1 MNNKVINLSTYKRK
15 KLMRMKIERIKLF
28 IKNIL
33 N

>member
-1 MNNKVINLSTYKRK
+1 MNNKVIKLSIYKRK
-15 KLMRMKIERIKLF
+15 KLMRTKINQIKLF